1 MQNKFG
7 VYLVNTHDKAE
18 TWDYMSKLNPN
29 AIRILDPSVSLV
41 KRVYDMFPNA
51 LIFPRYWAISENQ
64 EEYQRNP
71 VGLANQHVEFWK
83 NTIAEYAKAGMDKD
97 RFVTVSTNEPRI
109 YSDVDRNKDYAGWR
123 KDMDNIYRYNLEYNL
138 TLAAG
143 LGKQNIKTC
152 LLNFSTGHP
161 ANLKDNE
168 PSYWQWAQPLV
179 EPTNRYGHY
188 WCIHEYF
195 GKGGIKEL
203 WGWLC
208 GRWQHIPFDV
218 PIVVG
223 EFSLDRCTTEPS
235 VNQQQRGW
243 QSVMSK
249 QQFAIE
255 VNSYLAHVELDK
267 RVKTVF
273 PFLTDYADNKWQSFD
288 TNPARNEILKEKS
301 VNYETYLPVVI
312 IDEKPPIEPE
322 PPVEPS
328 DNIYRLKWPILSP
341 ITQFFGGTHEGLDV
355 GVQSGT
361 PIYAI
366 SDGDVAWVDFEKNG
380 YGNYVRIWHKHLKVH
395 SFVGHCSVIIV
406 KQGDKVKKGQ
416 LLGYSG
422 NTGNSTG
429 SHTHWEIRMADSSG
443 VYLSNVSLFSNGK
456 VDPLTYLYAL
466 DSVFGHE

>member
-109 YSDVDRNKDYAGWR
+109 YSDVDRNKDYFGWR

-138 TLAAG
+138 TLANG
-143 LGKQNIKTC
+143 LGKQGIKSC
-152 LLNFSTGHP
+152 LLNLSTGHP

-168 PSYWQWAQPLV
+168 PSYWQWAQSLV

-223 EFSLDRCTTEPS
+223 EFSLDRYTTEPS

-255 VNSYLAHVELDK
+255 VNSYLAHVELDP

-273 PFLTDYADNKWQSFD
+273 PFLTDYASNMWQSFD
-288 TNPARNEILKEKS
+288 LNPARNEILKEKS
-301 VNYETYLPVVI
+301 VNYETYLPVI
-312 IDEKPPIEPE
+312 INTGTPPE

-328 DNIYRLKWPILSP
+328 DNIYRLKWPVLSP
-341 ITQFFGGTHEGLDV
+341 ITQLYGGEHSGLDIALPNR
-355 GVQSGT
+355 T
-361 PIYAI
+361 PIYALT
-366 SDGDVAWVDFEKNG
+366 DGDVAWVDSEING
-380 YGNYVRIWHKHLKVH
+380 YGNYVRVYHKSLSAH
-395 SFVGHCSVIIV
+395 SFYAHFDTVVV

-422 NTGNSTG
+422 STGNSTG
-429 SHTHWEIRMADSSG
+429 FHLHLELRLANPDGSYRQG
-443 VYLSNVSLFSNGK
+443 VSTFRNAQ
-456 VDPLTYLYAL
+456 VDPLSFLYAL
-466 DSVFGHE
+466 DSAFGHE